1 MTGIKKVSKS
11 KQKKSVDVSK
21 GKGAEEKRK
30 RGRPKKDEVEAFQK
44 PQPMKRKRGRPPI
57 TEGKETSSIS
67 MDEEKQEGRHPRS
80 EKALS
85 REFLFDL
92 VMYIKEAVEPI
103 ARSLKGKDIVHVA
116 PTGDPTF
123 VIDQAAEKALLSF
136 LRASKQPIAYY
147 SEDSGYSTY
156 ARVPK
161 YLLIVD
167 PIDGTRAAKNGFEWC
182 TISVAS
188 TRVIERPT
196 FKHLDNAC
204 IAELMTDRIFYAE
217 KGGGTTIYSE
227 DGKKRSKL
235 SNNTDIETLNWSMT
249 TPGRPSYLIFNA
261 AGKLID
267 LSSLRGGFFTCNSS
281 SYSLTRLVT
290 GQLDACVDIATR
302 FYKEFPE
309 GTRDMFLKSGKG
321 SIIGPAPYDLCP
333 ALLVAQE
340 AGCIFTN
347 SEGDNFDNVLLLD
360 THPENYQTLIAAS
373 NSELHDYLLEFFN
386 ERIEQVINVLK
397 KKKATSQQ

>member
-1 MTGIKKVSKS
+1 MAGIKKDTKPN
-11 KQKKSVDVSK
+11 QKGTDVVK
-21 GKGAEEKRK
+21 EKDTVEKKK
-30 RGRPKKDEVEAFQK
+30 RGRPKRDMSESEAVQK

-57 TEGKETSSIS
+57 TEGKESSIS
-67 MDEEKQEGRHPRS
+67 IDQEKQEGKHTRG
-80 EKALS
+80 EKVLS

-123 VIDQAAEKALLSF
+123 VIDQAAEKALLLF

-267 LSSLRGGFFTCNSS
+267 LSSLRGGFFACNSS

-340 AGCIFTN
+340 AGCVFTN
-347 SEGDNFDNVLLLD
+347 TEGDNFDNVLLLD
-360 THPENYQTLIAAS
+360 THPENYQSLIAAS

-386 ERIEQVINVLK
+386 ERIEQIINVLRK
-397 KKKATSQQ
+397 KKTTTQ

>member
-1 MTGIKKVSKS
+1 MVDAHKDSKIKVKVTTSAKS
-11 KQKKSVDVSK
+11 NIDIK
-21 GKGAEEKRK
+21 K
-30 RGRPKKDEVEAFQK
+30 RGRPKKGDTLTTTK
-44 PQPMKRKRGRPPI
+44 SHPMKRKRGRPPM
-57 TEGKETSSIS
+57 EKELGAPS
-67 MDEEKQEGRHPRS
+67 EGRQELRVRS
-80 EKALS
+80 RGEKMLS

-92 VMYIKEAVEPI
+92 VMFIKEAVEPV

-123 VIDQAAEKALLSF
+123 AIDQIAEKALLSF

-147 SEDSGYSTY
+147 SEDTGYSTY
-156 ARVPK
+156 ARIPK
-161 YLLIVD
+161 HLLIVD
-167 PIDGTRAAKNGFEWC
+167 PIDGTRSAKNGFEWC

-188 TRVIERPT
+188 TRIIERPT
-196 FKHLDNAC
+196 YKDLDNAC
-204 IAELMTDRIFYAE
+204 IAEIMNDRIFYAE
-217 KGGGTTIYSE
+217 RGEGTSIISGDT
-227 DGKKRSKL
+227 KKRPKL
-235 SNNTDIETLNWSMT
+235 SNNTDIETLNWSLT
-249 TPGRPSYLIFNA
+249 IPGRPSYLIFNA

-290 GQLDACVDIATR
+290 GQLDACVDIAVS

-309 GTRDMFLKSGKG
+309 GTRDMFQKSGKG

-333 ALLVAQE
+333 ALLIAQE
-340 AGCIFTN
+340 AGCVFTN
-347 SEGDNFDNVLLLD
+347 TDGDNFDNVLLLD

-386 ERIEQVINVLK
+386 ERIQQVIHVLK
-397 KKKATSQQ
+397 KKKTSGQ

>member
-1 MTGIKKVSKS
+1 MVGT
-11 KQKKSVDVSK
+11 KKSSKTKVDISISSEPNTELK
-21 GKGAEEKRK
+21 K
-30 RGRPKKDEVEAFQK
+30 RGRPKKEDSTLVSK
-44 PQPMKRKRGRPPI
+44 THPMKRKRGRPPAEKD
-57 TEGKETSSIS
+57 TDTTAEGKQETARGHARG
-67 MDEEKQEGRHPRS
+67 EKM
-80 EKALS
+80 LS

-92 VMYIKEAVEPI
+92 VMFIKETVEPV
-103 ARSLKGKDIVHVA
+103 ARSLKGKDIVHIA

-123 VIDQAAEKALLSF
+123 AIDQIAEKALLSF
-136 LRASKQPIAYY
+136 LRTSKQPIAYY
-147 SEDSGYSTY
+147 SEDTGYSTY
-156 ARVPK
+156 ARIPK

-182 TISVAS
+182 TVSVAS

-196 FKHLDNAC
+196 YKDLDNAC
-204 IAELMTDRIFYAE
+204 IAEIMNDRIFYAE
-217 KGGGTTIYSE
+217 RGEGTTIISK
-227 DGKKRSKL
+227 DAKKRPKL
-235 SNNTDIETLNWSMT
+235 SNNTDIETLNWSLT
-249 TPGRPSYLIFNA
+249 IPGRPSYLIFNA

-290 GQLDACVDIATR
+290 GQLDACVDISVR
-302 FYKEFPE
+302 FFKEFPE

-340 AGCIFTN
+340 AGCVFTN
-347 SEGDNFDNVLLLD
+347 VEGDNFDNVLLLD
-360 THPENYQTLIAAS
+360 THHENYQTLIAAS

-386 ERIEQVINVLK
+386 ERIEQIISVLRK
-397 KKKATSQQ
+397 RKTTSQ

>member
-1 MTGIKKVSKS
+1 MASAKKGS
-11 KQKKSVDVSK
+11 KQETLQMSS
-21 GKGAEEKRK
+21 GANEEKTKK
-30 RGRPKKDEVEAFQK
+30 RGRPKKEQPETVAK
-44 PQPMKRKRGRPPI
+44 THPMKRKRGRPPA
-57 TEGKETSSIS
+57 EKESVPSS
-67 MDEEKQEGRHPRS
+67 ETTQETRGRNRGEKM
-80 EKALS
+80 LS

-92 VMYIKEAVEPI
+92 VMYIKEAVEPV
-103 ARSLKGKDIVHVA
+103 ARSLKGKDIVHLA
-116 PTGDPTF
+116 PSGDPTF
-123 VIDQAAEKALLSF
+123 VIDQVAEKALLSF

-167 PIDGTRAAKNGFEWC
+167 PIDGTRSAKNGFEWC

-196 FKHLDNAC
+196 YKDLDNAC
-204 IAELMTDRIFYAE
+204 VAEVLGDRIFYAE
-217 KGGGTTIYSE
+217 RGEGTIIISK
-227 DGKKRSKL
+227 DAKKRPKPST
-235 SNNTDIETLNWSMT
+235 NTDIETLNWSLT
-249 TPGRPSYLIFNA
+249 IPGRPSYLIFNA

-267 LSSLRGGFFTCNSS
+267 LSSLRGSFFVCNST

-290 GQLDACVDIATR
+290 GQLDACVDISIR

-309 GTRDMFLKSGKG
+309 GTRDMFLKCGKG
-321 SIIGPAPYDLCP
+321 SVIGPAPYDLCP
-333 ALLVAQE
+333 ALLVAEE
-340 AGCIFTN
+340 AGCVFTN
-347 SEGDNFDNVLLLD
+347 TEGDNFDNVLLLD

-386 ERIEQVINVLK
+386 ERIEQVLNVLRK
-397 KKKATSQQ
+397 RKSSQQNI

>member
-1 MTGIKKVSKS
+1 MADAKKDLKTKGKIATP
-11 KQKKSVDVSK
+11 KQSKKSEVDIK
-21 GKGAEEKRK
+21 K
-30 RGRPKKDEVEAFQK
+30 RGRPKKEEMSTAMK
-44 PQPMKRKRGRPPI
+44 AQPMKRKRGRPPAEKDTGTS
-57 TEGKETSSIS
+57 TEV
-67 MDEEKQEGRHPRS
+67 KQESRGRGRG
-80 EKALS
+80 EKMLS

-92 VMYIKEAVEPI
+92 VMFIKEAVEPV

-123 VIDQAAEKALLSF
+123 AIDQVAEKALLSF

-147 SEDSGYSTY
+147 SEDTGYSTY

-196 FKHLDNAC
+196 YKDLDNAC
-204 IAELMTDRIFYAE
+204 IAEVMSDRIFYAE
-217 KGGGTTIYSE
+217 RGEGTFIISS
-227 DGKKRSKL
+227 DAKKRPKL
-235 SNNTDIETLNWSMT
+235 SNNTDIETLNWSLT
-249 TPGRPSYLIFNA
+249 IPGRPAYLIFNT

-267 LSSLRGGFFTCNSS
+267 LSSLRGGFFACNSS
-281 SYSLTRLVT
+281 SFSLTRLVT
-290 GQLDACVDIATR
+290 GQLDACVDISVR
-302 FYKEFPE
+302 FFKEFPE

-333 ALLVAQE
+333 ALLIAEE
-340 AGCIFTN
+340 AGCVFTN
-347 SEGDNFDNVLLLD
+347 TEGDNFDNVLLLD

-386 ERIEQVINVLK
+386 ERIEQVINVLRK
-397 KKKATSQQ
+397 KKTSS